1 MRCRMHQNGGGNT
14 IVITGQYKLL
24 ISYSETNTCFCFW
37 PRSHTCQFFYEFQSS
52 NFMFKLRQTNGL
64 KTKVDGPFGFCLYIY
79 LWMLHL
85 QKSCV
90 LCSLTFLES
99 LCSLTFLES
108 FPVCQNPS
116 SNKTAIHIQHVL
128 RAVKPLSFHKNLEN
142 LN

>member
-1 MRCRMHQNGGGNT
+1 
-14 IVITGQYKLL
+14 
-24 ISYSETNTCFCFW
+24 
-37 PRSHTCQFFYEFQSS
+37 
-52 NFMFKLRQTNGL
+52 MFKLRQTNGL

-79 LWMLHL
+79 IYLWMLHL

-99 LCSLTFLES
+99 LYSLTFLES
-108 FPVCQNPS
+108 FPVSQNPS

-128 RAVKPLSFHKNLEN
+128 RAVKPLSFHINLED